1 VFATVLGL
9 SSTIFAQHPT
19 GKGKDSCKPQIRI
32 TKTQRVTNEKTPLS
46 GTIYDPNGA
55 VIPRATVVVE
65 NTKTR
70 VTTSVSATEDGQFAF
85 VSLTE
90 GNYSLTIKLAP
101 FKSLTLKDVHLET
114 NTALSIDITLEL
126 SGTEVVGLLIAK
138 PSLIDTPPGTF
149 TISGEMIT
157 RLPY

>member
-1 VFATVLGL
+1 
-9 SSTIFAQHPT
+9 
-19 GKGKDSCKPQIRI
+19 
-32 TKTQRVTNEKTPLS
+32 
-46 GTIYDPNGA
+46 
-55 VIPRATVVVE
+55 
-65 NTKTR
+65 
-70 VTTSVSATEDGQFAF
+70 
-85 VSLTE
+85 LTE